1 MQRFHG
7 DEEDAFVDGVHLS
20 EDSLAM
26 ITDLFKVRRTIA
38 RVCVCVCVHVIY
50 SSSPLKLIDRNSDG
64 KLDILDFSLD
74 GTYATT
80 HFQKWQ
86 ELRHQ
91 FDLNG
96 DGQVTVDEVN
106 HTHFLAPPY

>member
-1 MQRFHG
+1 M
-7 DEEDAFVDGVHLS
+7 DGVHLS

-26 ITDLFKVRRTIA
+26 ITDLFKVRKAHYST
-38 RVCVCVCVHVIY
+38 RVCVCVCVHVTY
-50 SSSPLKLIDRNSDG
+50 WSSPLKLIDRNSDG

-74 GTYATT
+74 WTYVTT

-106 HTHFLAPPY
+106 HTYFLACPPPY